1 MLNPRWPDPA
11 GFPNLGKTGRYF
23 SKDWKWRFF
32 MAKKKAAAKNNK
44 SFEEAL
50 RGRRTPLISVLRP
63 LSQPFVHL

>member
-32 MAKKKAAAKNNK
+32 MAKKKQRRKIISPLRRRSEAAA
-44 SFEEAL
+44 L
-50 RGRRTPLISVLRP
+50 R
-63 LSQPFVHL
+63 